1 MNFKNSIQRRVFMT
15 FAGFTLLLSVLYWG
29 INVLI
34 AYVVEDKILEKI
46 LLQETQHLEQMVSEK
61 GIAAAKPR
69 LDYIKLYR
77 SIEQAPLVI
86 QAALEKQ
93 PGITEVFVNK
103 QTHYH
108 IQYVTFNEK
117 YDALVV
123 AEVGKLLTVANVSM
137 SIIIMFFA
145 IFLITLAIAIW
156 FAYRLALRTTR
167 PITTLALQVE
177 QQHLARIDPGT
188 STSVSTPAS
197 NSTKDDVEPPPDAF
211 KLSGTEQKD
220 ELGFLASTL
229 QNTLRELNESV
240 KRERDFNRDISHE
253 LRTPL
258 TVLNNTLALASQRS
272 LNSDDLKQL
281 NDSTESMNQLVTT
294 LLALA
299 RAETIKREPI
309 NLCAVLEQCVIN
321 LQHKMVEPAF
331 EVTLDIPQ
339 HVFVNGNQQL
349 FILLVNN
356 LVENAIA
363 HATDNRLVIRYDDAI
378 AETSALIFENNI
390 AQPLQENITHAQIK
404 SESSQGI
411 GQGLYL
417 VSRISEALN
426 WTFNIDSEL
435 GKFRFI
441 LKMD

>member
-1 MNFKNSIQRRVFMT
+1 MNFKNSIQRRVFLT

-29 INVLI
+29 ISILT

-46 LLQETQHLEQMVSEK
+46 LLQETQHLERMVIEK
-61 GIAAAKPR
+61 GIDAAKPR
-69 LDYIKLYR
+69 LDYIKLYH
-77 SIEQAPLVI
+77 SIDQAPLAI
-86 QAALEKQ
+86 QKALEEES
-93 PGITEVFVNK
+93 GVTEIFVNK

-108 IQYVTFNEK
+108 IQHVILNDK
-117 YDALVV
+117 HQVLVV
-123 AEVGKLLTVANVSM
+123 AEVGKLLTVANVSK

-177 QQHLARIDPGT
+177 QQHLARVDP
-188 STSVSTPAS
+188 STSVSKAISDTV
-197 NSTKDDVEPPPDAF
+197 KDGIAPLPGAF
-211 KLSGTEQKD
+211 KLSGSEQED

-229 QNTLRELNESV
+229 QNTLRELDESI

-272 LNSDDLKQL
+272 LSVSDLKQL

-309 NLCAVLEQCVIN
+309 NLCAVLEQSVIN
-321 LQHKMVEPAF
+321 LQHKMIEPPF

-339 HVFVNGNQQL
+339 YFSIKSNQQL
-349 FILLVNN
+349 VILLVNN

-363 HATDNRLVIRYDDAI
+363 HATDNQLIIRYL
-378 AETSALIFENNI
+378 ETTDGTSELVFENKI
-390 AQPLQENITHAQIK
+390 AQPLQDNITHAQIK

-426 WTFNIDSEL
+426 WTFKIDFE
-435 GKFRFI
+435 FDTFQFI